1 MLKKLWR
8 YGLAVLTVAVA
19 LIVTSSLEQYTDI
32 TPLFYAAIVVSA
44 WFGGM
49 GPGLLAV
56 VLAALSIDYF
66 LVPPLYTLRL
76 GPKPISFLVV
86 FGVLAVLTSW
96 MSTKRRRAEEGLR
109 QARDELDI
117 RVQERTKELRQANEV
132 LRERAKLLDLTHD
145 TVIVRDMKDV
155 ITFWNRGAEERYG
168 WSREEAIGQVSHAI
182 VQTVFPAPLTEIT
195 AELTRTGR
203 WEGEL
208 LHTRR
213 DGSVVTVASRWALQ
227 RDERGEP
234 VAVLETNN
242 DVTERKRAEEAL
254 QKVRTELAHV
264 SRVMTLGEL
273 TASIAH
279 EVNQPLAA
287 IVTNSNACLRWLG
300 GATPNFAEARQA
312 VERIIKDGYRASEV
326 ISRVRSLVKKA
337 PPRSDLV
344 DLNEVILEVLT
355 LAQSEARRSH
365 VFLKRELASGLPPV
379 LGDRVQLQQVILN
392 LIINGLEAM
401 AKVSEDARELSVSSG
416 KDESGKP
423 VVAVRDA
430 GEGLDSANLEHVF
443 DAFFTTKPGGMGMG
457 LAICRT
463 IIESHGGRLWAAP
476 NTPRGAVF
484 QFTLPA
490 ASETAVSTVTR

>member
-1 MLKKLWR
+1 MMRTLWR
-8 YGLAVLTVAVA
+8 YGLAVLTVTVA
-19 LIVTSSLEQYTDI
+19 LVITKSLEEYTDI

-66 LVPPLYTLRL
+66 LVPPLYTLGL

-96 MSTKRRRAEEGLR
+96 MSAKRRQAEEGLR
-109 QARDELDI
+109 EARDELES
-117 RVQERTKELRQANEV
+117 RVQERTKELQRANEV
-132 LRERAKLLDLTHD
+132 LRERANLLDLTHD
-145 TVIVRDMKDV
+145 TVIVRDVNDV

-168 WSREEAIGQVSHAI
+168 WTRDEAIGQVSHTI
-182 VQTVFPAPLTEIT
+182 NQTAFPAPLPDIT

-227 RDERGEP
+227 RDEQGKP

-242 DVTERKRAEEAL
+242 DITERKRAEEAL
-254 QKVRTELAHV
+254 QKVQTELAHV

-287 IVTNSNACLRWLG
+287 IVTNSNACLRWLA
-300 GATPNFAEARQA
+300 GATPNLAEARHA

-326 ISRVRSLVKKA
+326 ISRVRTLVKKA
-337 PPRSDLV
+337 PPRNDLV
-344 DLNEVILEVLT
+344 DLNEVIVEVLA
-355 LAQSEARRSH
+355 LAQRQAQRNH
-365 VFLKRELASGLPPV
+365 VVLKRELASGLPLV

-392 LIINGLEAM
+392 LIVNGLEAM
-401 AKVSEDARELSVSSG
+401 AKLNEGARELTVSSG
-416 KDESGKP
+416 KDESDNLF
-423 VVAVRDA
+423 VAVRDS
-430 GEGLDSANLEHVF
+430 GEGLDPANLERVF
-443 DAFFTTKPGGMGMG
+443 DAFFTTKPDGMGMG

-463 IIESHGGRLWAAP
+463 IIESHGGRLWAAA
-476 NTPRGAVF
+476 NLPRGAVF
-484 QFTLPA
+484 QFSLPP
-490 ASETAVSTVTR
+490 ASKRAV

>member
-1 MLKKLWR
+1 MLKTLWR
-8 YGLAVLTVAVA
+8 YGLAVLSVAVA

-56 VLAALSIDYF
+56 FLSGLAIDYF
-66 LVPPLYTLRL
+66 LVPPLHTLGL
-76 GPKPISFLVV
+76 GPKPISFLIV

-96 MSTKRRRAEEGLR
+96 MSTKRKQAEEGLR
-109 QARDELDI
+109 QARDELDT
-117 RVQERTKELRQANEV
+117 RVQERTKELRRANEA
-132 LRERAKLLDLTHD
+132 LRERASLLDLTHD
-145 TVIVRDMKDV
+145 TVIVRDMNDV

-168 WSREEAIGQVSHAI
+168 WTREEALGQVSHAI
-182 VQTVFPAPLTEIT
+182 VQTVFPTPLSEIT
-195 AELTRTGR
+195 DELTRTGR

-208 LHTRR
+208 RHTRR

-227 RDERGEP
+227 RDEQGDP

-242 DVTERKRAEEAL
+242 DITERKRAEEAL
-254 QKVRTELAHV
+254 QTVRTELAHV
-264 SRVMTLGEL
+264 TRVMTLGEL

-300 GATPNFAEARQA
+300 STPPNFTEGRQA
-312 VERIIKDGYRASEV
+312 VERIIKDSYRASEV
-326 ISRVRSLVKKA
+326 IARVRALVKKA

-344 DLNEVILEVLT
+344 DLNDVILEVIA
-355 LAQSEARRSH
+355 LAQSEARRNH
-365 VFLKRELASGLPPV
+365 VFVKRELASDLPPV
-379 LGDRVQLQQVILN
+379 AGDRVQLQQVILN

-401 AKVSEDARELSVSSG
+401 AKAGDRERELSISSG
-416 KDESGKP
+416 IDESHNLI
-423 VVAVRDA
+423 VAVRDS
-430 GEGLDSANLEHVF
+430 GEGVDQANIERVF
-443 DAFFTTKPGGMGMG
+443 DAFFTTKSEGMGMG

-463 IIESHGGRLWAAP
+463 IIESHGGRLWASANSP
-476 NTPRGAVF
+476 HGAVF

-490 ASETAVSTVTR
+490 ATQRDV

>member
-1 MLKKLWR
+1 MLKTLWR
-8 YGLAVLTVAVA
+8 YGLAVLSVAVA
-19 LIVTSSLEQYTDI
+19 LVITKSLEKYTDI
-32 TPLFYAAIVVSA
+32 TPLFYGAIVVSA

-56 VLAALSIDYF
+56 VLAAISIDYY

-76 GPKPISFLVV
+76 GPKPITFLVV

-96 MSTKRRRAEEGLR
+96 MSAKRRQAEEALR
-109 QARDELDI
+109 QARDELDA
-117 RVQERTKELRQANEV
+117 RVQERTKELRRANEV
-132 LRERAKLLDLTHD
+132 LRERANLLDLTHD
-145 TVIVRDMKDV
+145 TVFVRDMNDV
-155 ITFWNRGAEERYG
+155 ITSWNRGAEERYG

-182 VQTVFPAPLTEIT
+182 VQTTFPAPLSEIK

-213 DGSVVTVASRWALQ
+213 DGSVVAVASRWALQ
-227 RDERGEP
+227 RDEQGSP

-242 DVTERKRAEEAL
+242 DITERKRAEEAL
-254 QKVRTELAHV
+254 QRVQTELAHV

-287 IVTNSNACLRWLG
+287 IVTNSNACLRWLF
-300 GATPNFAEARQA
+300 GATPNLVEARQA

-326 ISRVRSLVKKA
+326 ISRIRTLVKKA

-344 DLNEVILEVLT
+344 DLNEVIVEVLA
-355 LAQSEARRSH
+355 LAQSEARRND
-365 VFLKRELASGLPPV
+365 VLLKRELADGLPPV

-392 LIINGLEAM
+392 LIVNGIEAM
-401 AKVSEDARELSVSSG
+401 AKVDEGARELSVSSG
-416 KDESGKP
+416 KDESDNL
-423 VVAVRDA
+423 VVAVRDSGA
-430 GEGLDSANLEHVF
+430 GVGQADLERVF
-443 DAFFTTKPGGMGMG
+443 DAFFTTKPDGMGMG

-463 IIESHGGRLWAAP
+463 IIESHGGRLWAAA
-476 NTPRGAVF
+476 NSPRGAVF

-490 ASETAVSTVTR
+490 ASK

>member
-1 MLKKLWR
+1 MLRTLWR

-19 LIVTSSLEQYTDI
+19 LVITKSLERYTDI

-49 GPGLLAV
+49 GPGLIAV
-56 VLAALSIDYF
+56 VLAALSIDYY
-66 LVPPLYTLRL
+66 LVPPLYTLGL

-96 MSTKRRRAEEGLR
+96 MSTKRREAEEGLR

-117 RVQERTKELRQANEV
+117 RVQERTKELLHANEV
-132 LRERAKLLDLTHD
+132 LRERANLLDLTHD
-145 TVIVRDMKDV
+145 TVFVRDMNDV

-168 WSREEAIGQVSHAI
+168 WSREEANGQVSHRI
-182 VQTVFPAPLTEIT
+182 VQTTFPTPLSEIT
-195 AELTRTGR
+195 AELTQTGR

-213 DGSVVTVASRWALQ
+213 DGTVVPVASRWALQ
-227 RDERGEP
+227 RDEEGNP

-242 DVTERKRAEEAL
+242 DITERKRAEEAL
-254 QKVRTELAHV
+254 QRVQSELAHV

-300 GATPNFAEARQA
+300 GATPNLAEARQA

-337 PPRSDLV
+337 PPRNDLV
-344 DLNEVILEVLT
+344 DLNEVIVEVLA
-355 LAQSEARRSH
+355 LAQNEARRNR
-365 VFLKRELASGLPPV
+365 VFMKRELASDLPPV
-379 LGDRVQLQQVILN
+379 IGDRVQLQQVILN
-392 LIINGLEAM
+392 LIMNGLEAM
-401 AKVSEDARELSVSSG
+401 AKVNEGARELSVSSS
-416 KDESGKP
+416 KDESDNLI
-423 VVAVRDA
+423 VAVRDS
-430 GEGLDSANLEHVF
+430 GVGLDQADLERVF
-443 DAFFTTKPGGMGMG
+443 DAFFTTKPDGMGMG

-463 IIESHGGRLWAAP
+463 IIESHGGRLWATANSP
-476 NTPRGAVF
+476 SGAVF

-490 ASETAVSTVTR
+490 ASKRAV

>member
-1 MLKKLWR
+1 MLRTLWR

-19 LIVTSSLEQYTDI
+19 LVITKSLEEYTDI
-32 TPLFYAAIVVSA
+32 TPLFYAAIVISA

-56 VLAALSIDYF
+56 VLAAVSIDYY
-66 LVPPLYTLRL
+66 LVPPLYSLGL
-76 GPKPISFLVV
+76 GPKPITFLVV

-96 MSTKRRRAEEGLR
+96 MSAKRRQAEEGLR
-109 QARDELDI
+109 QARDELET
-117 RVQERTKELRQANEV
+117 RVQERTTELQHANEI
-132 LRERAKLLDLTHD
+132 LRERANLLDLTHD
-145 TVIVRDMKDV
+145 TVIVRDMNNV

-168 WSREEAIGQVSHAI
+168 WTRDEAIGQVSHKI
-182 VQTVFPAPLTEIT
+182 NQTAFPAPLAEIT

-227 RDERGEP
+227 RDEQGKP

-242 DVTERKRAEEAL
+242 DITERKRAEEAL
-254 QKVRTELAHV
+254 QKVQTELAHV

-300 GATPNFAEARQA
+300 GATPNLVEARQA

-326 ISRVRSLVKKA
+326 ISRVRTLVKKT
-337 PPRSDLV
+337 PPRHDLV
-344 DLNEVILEVLT
+344 DLNDVIIEVLA
-355 LAQSEARRSH
+355 LAQSQARRNH
-365 VFLKRELASGLPPV
+365 VFLKRELADGLPPV

-392 LIINGLEAM
+392 LIVNGLEAM
-401 AKVSEDARELSVSSG
+401 AKVTESARELTVSSG
-416 KDESGKP
+416 KDETGNLF
-423 VVAVRDA
+423 VAVRDS
-430 GEGLDSANLEHVF
+430 GEGIDEANLERVF
-443 DAFFTTKPGGMGMG
+443 DAFFTTKPEGMGMG

-463 IIESHGGRLWAAP
+463 IIESHGGRLWVTA
-476 NTPRGAVF
+476 NSPRGAVF
-484 QFTLPA
+484 QFTLPQASTRA
-490 ASETAVSTVTR
+490 AV